1 MPSANPSAIWSR
13 VPPEKSPASLNPP
26 EAGSRCT
33 SEKVSTLPGSD
44 AAQFKIPEFPEEA
57 AERLTVPESGVV
69 VVGDVGVVV
78 VVGVGAT
85 SSSVVVTVT
94 TWSATG
100 SKLSAELASITEKV
114 TAVV

>member
-44 AAQFKIPEFPEEA
+44 AAQFKIPEFPEGA
-57 AERLTVPESGVV
+57 AERLTVPAAGVV
-69 VVGDVGVVV
+69 VVTGGVVV
-78 VVGVGAT
+78 VVVVGVVGVGAT

-94 TWSATG
+94 T
-100 SKLSAELASITEKV
+100 
-114 TAVV
+114 